1 MIVVSQLLWIEMLL
15 KGTAGLALFLAPLT
29 TARLLGLP
37 SVQDSFW
44 IRLLGALLVGLATA
58 IFLQGTRYSSAGIGL
73 GGLFAIN
80 LVSAAALTAMLLA
93 DTAASTRRGRSILW
107 LLTTLLSIL
116 AFAEGVSLTLL

>member
-29 TARLLGLP
+29 MARLLGLP

-93 DTAASTRRGRSILW
+93 DTAASTRRGRLILW